1 MTDWLDIFSP
11 EQGVRAWTL
20 LIQFSLYVRT
30 PEHSIIFFFM
40 DKLYEGEPVK
50 YQFQNHTFPHI

>member
-1 MTDWLDIFSP
+1 MTDWLDIFCP
-11 EQGVRAWTL
+11 EQGVRAWIL

-30 PEHSIIFFFM
+30 PEHSIIFFFT

-50 YQFQNHTFPHI
+50 Y